1 MPIALVG
8 IQAKGEQWEK
18 DAVPFLVNKI
28 KDKELRAR
36 VVQSD
41 KYSAVLDVLSEDK
54 RSLSKVRTCVV
65 FN

>member
-8 IQAKGEQWEK
+8 VQAKGGQWET

-28 KDKELRAR
+28 KDKELIAR

-54 RSLSKVRTCVV
+54 RSLSKVRTCVI
-65 FN
+65 FS